1 MSNNK
6 INERPYLF
14 NQSSDARMHARARQD
29 VLNSNL
35 VVRAFGGVR

>member
-1 MSNNK
+1 MREK
-6 INERPYLF
+6 KEERNTHLF
-14 NQSSDARMHARARQD
+14 NQLSDARMHARERQD